1 MMAKRRTTG
10 RSENER
16 ILLHWLD
23 AVPNDRLAHLIRDVG
38 RSLGQSLTV
47 KLADHE
53 IPFGHWAFLRVLWNG
68 DGLTQKELSD
78 AIGVTEPT
86 TFAAVKALEERGYIT
101 RRHEPGNRRKLHV
114 FLTEEGAALRDEL
127 VPLAIEVN
135 RIAVKGI
142 PDEHLTIVREAML
155 KMIGNLA
162 EDDYE

>member
-1 MMAKRRTTG
+1 MARRHTTA

-47 KLADHE
+47 RLAEHD

-86 TFAAVKALEERGYIT
+86 TYAAVKVLEERGYIT
-101 RRHEPGNRRKLHV
+101 RRHEEGNRRKLHV
-114 FLTEEGAALRDEL
+114 FLTEKGAALRDEL

-135 RIAVKGI
+135 RIAVKDI
-142 PDEHLTIVREAML
+142 SDEHLTIVREVML

-162 EDDYE
+162 DDNYG